1 MTPSPEKGDTP
12 GSRLATRLSF
22 FISGFGTAAW
32 APLVPYVKARLSAD
46 EAELGLL
53 LLCLGVGS
61 IVAMP
66 IAGALAGR
74 IGSRKTVAAGAFGI
88 AAALP
93 LLALSPST
101 APIAVLLFLFGAS
114 IGAINIGANVHALKV
129 QEAAGRP
136 LMSNF
141 HGLYSVGGLAGSAGM
156 SGALSGGLDPFAS
169 AILASA
175 VVILSIWIAAPRF
188 LRTRT
193 APEGPA
199 FVRPEGPVLLI
210 GTLAFIMFLVEGAM
224 LDWGAVYL
232 NEIDGVAAS
241 RAGFGYA
248 LFAAAMTIGRFTGDA
263 VAFRLGDRAM
273 LIGGALLATAGLGV
287 IVSASPPVSLAGF
300 LLVGLGASNIV
311 PLLFS
316 RAGRQKAMPPGLAIA
331 AVSSFGYA
339 GVLLG
344 PAFVGFL
351 GKVLG
356 LPAAFLILAAMA
368 LVVAAS
374 ARRVTRGG

>member
-61 IVAMP
+61 VIAMP
-66 IAGALAGR
+66 VAGALVGR
-74 IGSRKTVAAGAFGI
+74 IGSRKTVAAGALGI

-93 LLALSPST
+93 LLTLGAATL
-101 APIAVLLFLFGAS
+101 PIAALLFVFGAS
-114 IGAINIGANVHALKV
+114 IGAINIGANVHALTV
-129 QEAAGRP
+129 QEAAGKP

-156 SGALSGGLDPFAS
+156 TGALSLGAS
-169 AILASA
+169 PLPAALLAAGIVLLAIW
-175 VVILSIWIAAPRF
+175 VAAPRF

-199 FVRPEGPVLLI
+199 FVRPEGLVLLI
-210 GTLAFIMFLVEGAM
+210 GTLAFIMFLAEGAM

-232 NEIDGVAAS
+232 NEIDGVEAA

-248 LFAAAMTIGRFTGDA
+248 VFAGAMTLGRFTGDA
-263 VAFRLGDRAM
+263 ITFRLGDRAV
-273 LIGGALLATAGLGV
+273 LTGGALLAASGIAL
-287 IVSASPPVSLAGF
+287 IVALPAPASLAGF

-316 RAGRQKAMPPGLAIA
+316 RAGKQKAMPPGLAIA

-344 PAFVGFL
+344 PALVGFL
-351 GKVLG
+351 GKAFG
-356 LPAAFLILAAMA
+356 LPTAFLILAAMA
-368 LVVAAS
+368 LIVAAS